1 MKNQTENSTDSQ
13 IKSKKSTKEKIFDI
27 SIDLFSQKGFDAVS
41 VREIAREVGIR
52 ESSIYNHYKNKEAI
66 LDAII
71 DYFMS
76 ELTLSSPPEEEMEKL
91 METPELF
98 FEVGGKAFLERMSVP
113 KTEKI
118 WRIISIELY
127 HNQKIR
133 EFFKKELLEVPINA
147 WEDIFTKMMEK
158 KVIKQVNARV
168 VAYEYFSFAI
178 YLYFEYFVLDYNE
191 TGETFIE
198 VVWERMANHAQ
209 FILDAIKLDN

>member
-1 MKNQTENSTDSQ
+1 MKNQTADS
-13 IKSKKSTKEKIFDI
+13 KTEKKSTKEKIFDV
-27 SIDLFSQKGFDAVS
+27 SLDLFSQKGFDAVS

-76 ELTLSSPPEEEMEKL
+76 ELTLSNPPEEEMEKL

-98 FEVGGKAFLERMSVP
+98 FEVGARAFIGRMSAP

-127 HNQKIR
+127 HNEKIR
-133 EFFKKELLEVPINA
+133 EFFKKELLEVPILA
-147 WEDIFTKMMEK
+147 WEGIFTKMMEK
-158 KVIKQVNARV
+158 NVIKRV
-168 VAYEYFSFAI
+168 DPKILAYEYFSFAI
-178 YLYFEYFVLDYNE
+178 YLYFEYFVLDYEE
-191 TGETFIE
+191 TGETFME
-198 VVWERMANHAQ
+198 MVWEKMSNHAQ
-209 FILDAIKLDN
+209 FILDAIKLEE

>member
-1 MKNQTENSTDSQ
+1 MKNKTNDSTDSQ
-13 IKSKKSTKEKIFDI
+13 IKSEKPTKEKIFDV

-66 LDAII
+66 LDSII

-98 FEVGGKAFLERMSVP
+98 FEVGGRAFLERMSVP

-147 WEDIFTKMMEK
+147 WEDIFTKMMK
-158 KVIKQVNARV
+158 KNIIKRV
-168 VAYEYFSFAI
+168 DPKILAYEYFSFAI
-178 YLYFEYFVLDYNE
+178 YLYFEYFVLDY
-191 TGETFIE
+191 GETEETFME

-209 FILDAIKLDN
+209 LILDAIKLDN

>member
-1 MKNQTENSTDSQ
+1 MKNQIDDSKTE
-13 IKSKKSTKEKIFDI
+13 KKSTKEKIFDV

-41 VREIAREVGIR
+41 VREIARAVGIR

-76 ELTLSSPPEEEMEKL
+76 ELTLSNPPEEEMEKL

-98 FEVGGKAFLERMSVP
+98 FEVGARAFIERMSAP

-127 HNQKIR
+127 HNEKIR
-133 EFFKKELLEVPINA
+133 ELFKKELLEVPIRA
-147 WEDIFTKMMEK
+147 WEEIFTKMMEK
-158 KVIKQVNARV
+158 NVIKRV
-168 VAYEYFSFAI
+168 DPKILAYEYFSFAI
-178 YLYFEYFVLDYNE
+178 YLYFEYFVLDYEE
-191 TGETFIE
+191 TGETFME
-198 VVWERMANHAQ
+198 MVWERMSNHAQ
-209 FILDAIKLDN
+209 FILDAIKLGE